1 MTRILH
7 VFGRMERGGAQ
18 TRTLE
23 IVRAVQKK
31 TSVFHFLSLSG
42 LSGEL
47 DQQVIELGGTVHY
60 LNYRHP
66 TFAWHF
72 LHLLRE
78 QEIDV
83 LHTHVF
89 NFSGWLVWLA
99 KLAGVQKRIT
109 HFRSSHAGLSG
120 NWVRQQRNRVLR
132 TLIDRYSTHILAV
145 SVSAMSQA
153 WRKDWQTDSRCQ
165 VIYNGLDV
173 MAWSYDACAR
183 ERVYAEFDI
192 HTNAKLIIHVGRFAE
207 AKNHVRLI
215 EILAALQSEFPTEQ
229 YHLLCVG
236 EVDDV
241 IYPAVLQRIADKR
254 LQKRV
259 TFAGNRTDIQRLLS
273 AADVMLFPS
282 LYEGLPGAVL
292 EASATGLS
300 VIASNIPV
308 IEEIKPFLPNLHPLS
323 LATSDRVWAKIAY
336 EQMMTNTNNDVARQV
351 GHRQFVQTPFTLEKS
366 IETYER
372 LWLQSAP
379 QNA

>member
-1 MTRILH
+1 MMRILH

-23 IVRAVQKK
+23 VVRALQDKNL
-31 TSVFHFLSLSG
+31 VFHFLSLSG
-42 LSGEL
+42 LPGEL
-47 DQQVIELGGTVHY
+47 DQQAIELGGTVHY

-66 TFAWHF
+66 AFAGHF
-72 LHLLRE
+72 LLLLRE
-78 QEIDV
+78 QQIDI

-99 KLAGVQKRIT
+99 RIAGVQKRIT

-120 NWVRQQRNRVLR
+120 NWFRRLRNRFLR

-153 WRKDWQTDSRCQ
+153 WRKDWQTDPRCQ
-165 VIYNGLDV
+165 VVYNGLNV
-173 MAWSYDACAR
+173 VAWTYDASAS
-183 ERVYAEFDI
+183 ERVYAEFSID
-192 HTNAKLIIHVGRFAE
+192 TEAKLIIHVGRFAE
-207 AKNHVRLI
+207 AKNHMRLV

-236 EVDDV
+236 EVDEV

-308 IEEIKPFLPNLHPLS
+308 IEEIKPFLPNLKALPL
-323 LATSDRVWAKIAY
+323 AANDKVWAQIAY
-336 EQMMTNTNNDVARQV
+336 EQMMTNNDLARQIE
-351 GHRQFVQTPFTLEKS
+351 HRQFVQTPFTLEKS